1 MKGFIAITAVMTA
14 IAVLWVVVPL
24 LRRREPGDGIET
36 GGSNLAI
43 LRTQLAEL
51 DADVGSGVLS
61 AEQHASARA
70 ELERRVLE
78 EGGSEGASEGAS
90 VGGAQSGGAAAA
102 IVLALL
108 IPLAALGMYLW
119 VGEPDGMRPEAA
131 AAEHQATPKEVD
143 EMVSRLAARLEKN
156 PDDPRGWMMLA
167 RSYYVMKR
175 MPEAVAAF
183 EKAAQAVKDDAD
195 FYADYADALAMSQGR
210 KLDGRPMQLIQ
221 QALKIDPGHPK
232 ALAMAGS
239 EAFFRKDYPGA
250 LAYWEK
256 LLPLLPPDS
265 EMGRSIASGIAEA
278 RELGGSKGPVATK
291 AAPKAEAKPAK
302 GAEAKPAAG
311 GASVSGR
318 VTLAPEIAAKAS
330 PGDTLFLLARAV
342 NGPRIPLAVLRKQ
355 VSDLPFEF
363 TLDDALAMSPELKLS
378 GFPEVIVAARISKS
392 GNAIAQSGDLQG
404 TSAPVKVGAKGLS
417 ITIDSVVP

>member
-43 LRTQLAEL
+43 LRSQLAEL

-78 EGGSEGASEGAS
+78 EGGSEGASA
-90 VGGAQSGGAAAA
+90 GGAQSGGTAAA

-210 KLDGRPMQLIQ
+210 KLDGRPLQLIQ
-221 QALKIDPGHPK
+221 LALKIDPGHPK

-256 LLPLLPPDS
+256 LLQLLPPDS
-265 EMGRSIASGIAEA
+265 EMGKSIASGIAEA
-278 RELGGSKGPVATK
+278 RELGGIKGPVAAK

-311 GASVSGR
+311 GASASVSGR
-318 VTLAPEIAAKAS
+318 VTLAPAIAAKAS
-330 PGDTLFLLARAV
+330 PGDTLFILARAV

>member
-1 MKGFIAITAVMTA
+1 MKGFIAVAAVMTVF
-14 IAVLWVVVPL
+14 AVLWVTLPL
-24 LRRREPGDGIET
+24 LRRREAGG
-36 GGSNLAI
+36 GGNRGSNLAI
-43 LRTQLAEL
+43 LRAQLAEL
-51 DADVGSGVLS
+51 EADVGSGTLS

-78 EGGSEGASEGAS
+78 EGAAEAGFA
-90 VGGAQSGGAAAA
+90 GGPQKGGAAAA
-102 IVLALL
+102 IALALL

-119 VGEPDGMRPEAA
+119 VGEPDGMRPEAMSA
-131 AAEHQATPKEVD
+131 AHEATPTEVD
-143 EMVSRLAARLEKN
+143 EMVGRLAARLEKN

-183 EKAAQAVKDDAD
+183 EKAAQAIKDDAD

-221 QALKIDPGHPK
+221 LALKIDPGHPK

-265 EMGRSIASGIAEA
+265 EMGKSIAGGIAEA
-278 RELGGSKGPVATK
+278 RELGGIKGPVAAK
-291 AAPKAEAKPAK
+291 VAPKAESGPAKSAAAKPA
-302 GAEAKPAAG
+302 GAAA

-318 VTLAPEIAAKAS
+318 VTLAPALASKAA
-330 PGDTLFLLARAV
+330 PGDTLFILARAV
-342 NGPRIPLAVLRKQ
+342 NGPRIPLAVLRKR
-355 VSDLPFEF
+355 VSDLPADF
-363 TLDDALAMSPELKLS
+363 TLDDTLAMSPELKLS
-378 GFPEVIVAARISKS
+378 GFPEVVVAARISKS
-392 GNAIAQSGDLQG
+392 GNAISQSGDLQG
-404 TSAPVKVGAKGLS
+404 ASAPVKVGAKGLS

>member
-36 GGSNLAI
+36 SGSNLAI

-78 EGGSEGASEGAS
+78 EGGSEGAS
-90 VGGAQSGGAAAA
+90 VGGAQSGGTAAA
-102 IVLALL
+102 IVFALL

-210 KLDGRPMQLIQ
+210 KLDGRPLQLIQ
-221 QALKIDPGHPK
+221 LALKIDPGHPK

-265 EMGRSIASGIAEA
+265 EMGKSIASGIAEA
-278 RELGGSKGPVATK
+278 RELGGIKGPVAAK

-318 VTLAPEIAAKAS
+318 VALAPAIAAKAS
-330 PGDTLFLLARAV
+330 PGDTLFILARAV

>member
-1 MKGFIAITAVMTA
+1 MKGFIAIAAVMTA

-24 LRRREPGDGIET
+24 LRRREPSDGIET
-36 GGSNLAI
+36 SGSNLAI

-51 DADVGSGVLS
+51 EADVGSGVLS

-78 EGGSEGASEGAS
+78 EGGSEGAS
-90 VGGAQSGGAAAA
+90 VGGAQSGGTAAA

-210 KLDGRPMQLIQ
+210 KLDGRPLQLIQ
-221 QALKIDPGHPK
+221 LALKIDPGHPK

-278 RELGGSKGPVATK
+278 RELGGIKGPVATK

-318 VTLAPEIAAKAS
+318 VALAPAIAAKAS
-330 PGDTLFLLARAV
+330 PGDTLFILARAV

>member
-43 LRTQLAEL
+43 LRSQLAEL

-78 EGGSEGASEGAS
+78 EGGSEGASA
-90 VGGAQSGGAAAA
+90 GGAQSGGTAAA
-102 IVLALL
+102 IVFALL

-210 KLDGRPMQLIQ
+210 KLDGRPLQLIQ
-221 QALKIDPGHPK
+221 LALKIDPGHPK

-256 LLPLLPPDS
+256 LLPLLPLDS
-265 EMGRSIASGIAEA
+265 EMGKSIASGIAEA
-278 RELGGSKGPVATK
+278 RELGGIKGPVATK

-311 GASVSGR
+311 GASASVSGR
-318 VTLAPEIAAKAS
+318 VTLAPAIAAKAS
-330 PGDTLFLLARAV
+330 PGDTLFILARAV

>member
-43 LRTQLAEL
+43 LRSQLAEL

-78 EGGSEGASEGAS
+78 EGGSEGASA
-90 VGGAQSGGAAAA
+90 GGAQSGGTAAA
-102 IVLALL
+102 IVFALL

-210 KLDGRPMQLIQ
+210 KLDGRPLQLIQ
-221 QALKIDPGHPK
+221 LALKIDPGHPK

-256 LLPLLPPDS
+256 LLQLLPPDS
-265 EMGRSIASGIAEA
+265 EMGKSIASGIAEA
-278 RELGGSKGPVATK
+278 RELGGIKGPVAAK

-311 GASVSGR
+311 GASASVSGR
-318 VTLAPEIAAKAS
+318 VTLAPAIAAKAA
-330 PGDTLFLLARAV
+330 PGDTLFILARAV

>member
-43 LRTQLAEL
+43 LRSQLAEL

-78 EGGSEGASEGAS
+78 EGGSEGAS
-90 VGGAQSGGAAAA
+90 VGGAQSGGTAAA
-102 IVLALL
+102 IVFALL

-210 KLDGRPMQLIQ
+210 KLDGRPLQLIQ
-221 QALKIDPGHPK
+221 LALKIDPGHPK

-256 LLPLLPPDS
+256 LLQLLPPDS
-265 EMGRSIASGIAEA
+265 EMGKSIASGIAEA
-278 RELGGSKGPVATK
+278 RELGGIKGPVAAK

-311 GASVSGR
+311 GASASVSGR
-318 VTLAPEIAAKAS
+318 VTLAPAIAAKAS
-330 PGDTLFLLARAV
+330 PGDTLFILARAV

>member
-24 LRRREPGDGIET
+24 LRRREPSDGIET
-36 GGSNLAI
+36 SGSNLAI

-78 EGGSEGASEGAS
+78 EGGSEGAS
-90 VGGAQSGGAAAA
+90 VGGAQSGGTAAA

-278 RELGGSKGPVATK
+278 RELGGIKGPVATK

-318 VTLAPEIAAKAS
+318 VALAPAIAAKAS
-330 PGDTLFLLARAV
+330 PGDTLFILARAV

>member
-36 GGSNLAI
+36 SGSNLAI

-78 EGGSEGASEGAS
+78 EGGSEGAS
-90 VGGAQSGGAAAA
+90 VGGAQSGGTVAA

-210 KLDGRPMQLIQ
+210 KLDGRPLQLIQ

-256 LLPLLPPDS
+256 LLPLLPLDS
-265 EMGRSIASGIAEA
+265 EMGKSIASGIAEA
-278 RELGGSKGPVATK
+278 RELGGIKGPVATK

-318 VTLAPEIAAKAS
+318 VTLAPAIAAKAS
-330 PGDTLFLLARAV
+330 PGDTLFILARAV

-378 GFPEVIVAARISKS
+378 GVPEVIVAARISKS

>member
-1 MKGFIAITAVMTA
+1 MKGFIALAAVMTA

-24 LRRREPGDGIET
+24 LRRRESGAGIET

-51 DADVGSGVLS
+51 DADVGTGVLS
-61 AEQHASARA
+61 AEQHASAKA

-78 EGGSEGASEGAS
+78 EGGSEGASA
-90 VGGAQSGGAAAA
+90 GGVQSGGTAAA
-102 IVLALL
+102 IVFALL

-119 VGEPDGMRPEAA
+119 IGEPDGMRPEAA
-131 AAEHQATPKEVD
+131 AAEHQVTSKEVD

-183 EKAAQAVKDDAD
+183 EKAARTVNDDAD

-239 EAFFRKDYPGA
+239 AAFFRKDYPGA

-265 EMGRSIASGIAEA
+265 EMGKSIASGIAEA
-278 RELGGSKGPVATK
+278 RELGGIKGPVAAK
-291 AAPKAEAKPAK
+291 AAPKPEAKPAK
-302 GAEAKPAAG
+302 GVEAKPAAG

-318 VTLAPEIAAKAS
+318 VTLAPAIAAKAS
-330 PGDTLFLLARAV
+330 PGDTLFILARAA

>member
-43 LRTQLAEL
+43 LRSQLAEL

-78 EGGSEGASEGAS
+78 EGGSEGASA
-90 VGGAQSGGAAAA
+90 GGAQSGGTAAA
-102 IVLALL
+102 IVFALL

-210 KLDGRPMQLIQ
+210 KLDGRPLQLIQ
-221 QALKIDPGHPK
+221 LALKIDPGHPK

-256 LLPLLPPDS
+256 LLQLLPPDS
-265 EMGRSIASGIAEA
+265 EMGKSIASGIAEA
-278 RELGGSKGPVATK
+278 RELGGIKGPVATK

-311 GASVSGR
+311 GASASVSGR
-318 VTLAPEIAAKAS
+318 VTLAPAIAAKAS
-330 PGDTLFLLARAV
+330 PGDTLFILARAV

>member
-1 MKGFIAITAVMTA
+1 
-14 IAVLWVVVPL
+14 
-24 LRRREPGDGIET
+24 
-36 GGSNLAI
+36 
-43 LRTQLAEL
+43 
-51 DADVGSGVLS
+51 
-61 AEQHASARA
+61 
-70 ELERRVLE
+70 
-78 EGGSEGASEGAS
+78 
-90 VGGAQSGGAAAA
+90 
-102 IVLALL
+102 
-108 IPLAALGMYLW
+108 
-119 VGEPDGMRPEAA
+119 
-131 AAEHQATPKEVD
+131 
-143 EMVSRLAARLEKN
+143 
-156 PDDPRGWMMLA
+156 
-167 RSYYVMKR
+167 
-175 MPEAVAAF
+175 
-183 EKAAQAVKDDAD
+183 
-195 FYADYADALAMSQGR
+195 
-210 KLDGRPMQLIQ
+210 
-221 QALKIDPGHPK
+221 
-232 ALAMAGS
+232 MAGS

-278 RELGGSKGPVATK
+278 RELGGIKGPVATK

-330 PGDTLFLLARAV
+330 PGDTLFILARAV

>member
-43 LRTQLAEL
+43 LRSQLAEL

-78 EGGSEGASEGAS
+78 EGGSEGASA
-90 VGGAQSGGAAAA
+90 GGAQSGGTAAA
-102 IVLALL
+102 IVFALL

-210 KLDGRPMQLIQ
+210 KLDGRPLQLIQ
-221 QALKIDPGHPK
+221 LALKIDPGHPK

-265 EMGRSIASGIAEA
+265 EMGKSIASGIAEA
-278 RELGGSKGPVATK
+278 RELGGIKGPVATK

-318 VTLAPEIAAKAS
+318 VTLAPAIAAKAA
-330 PGDTLFLLARAV
+330 PGDTLFILARAV

>member
-1 MKGFIAITAVMTA
+1 MKGFIAIAAVMTA

-24 LRRREPGDGIET
+24 LRRREPSDGIET
-36 GGSNLAI
+36 SGSNLAI

-51 DADVGSGVLS
+51 EADVGSGVLS

-78 EGGSEGASEGAS
+78 EGGSEGAS
-90 VGGAQSGGAAAA
+90 VGGAQSGGTAAA

-183 EKAAQAVKDDAD
+183 EKAAQAVKGKTEME
-195 FYADYADALAMSQGR
+195 AL
-210 KLDGRPMQLIQ
+210 I
-221 QALKIDPGHPK
+221 
-232 ALAMAGS
+232 
-239 EAFFRKDYPGA
+239 
-250 LAYWEK
+250 AY
-256 LLPLLPPDS
+256 
-265 EMGRSIASGIAEA
+265 
-278 RELGGSKGPVATK
+278 
-291 AAPKAEAKPAK
+291 
-302 GAEAKPAAG
+302 
-311 GASVSGR
+311 
-318 VTLAPEIAAKAS
+318 
-330 PGDTLFLLARAV
+330 
-342 NGPRIPLAVLRKQ
+342 
-355 VSDLPFEF
+355 
-363 TLDDALAMSPELKLS
+363 
-378 GFPEVIVAARISKS
+378 
-392 GNAIAQSGDLQG
+392 LQG
-404 TSAPVKVGAKGLS
+404 LGTVIK
-417 ITIDSVVP
+417 

>member
-1 MKGFIAITAVMTA
+1 MKGFIAIAAVMTA

-36 GGSNLAI
+36 SGSNLAI

-78 EGGSEGASEGAS
+78 EGGSEGAS
-90 VGGAQSGGAAAA
+90 VGGAQSGGTAAA
-102 IVLALL
+102 IVFALL
-108 IPLAALGMYLW
+108 IPLGALGMYLW

-210 KLDGRPMQLIQ
+210 KLDGRPLQLIQ
-221 QALKIDPGHPK
+221 LALKIDPGHPK

-265 EMGRSIASGIAEA
+265 EMGKSIASGIAEA
-278 RELGGSKGPVATK
+278 RELGGIKGPVATK

-318 VTLAPEIAAKAS
+318 VTLAPAIAAKAS
-330 PGDTLFLLARAV
+330 PGDTLFILARAV

>member
-1 MKGFIAITAVMTA
+1 MKGFIAIAAVMTA

-36 GGSNLAI
+36 SGSNLAI

-78 EGGSEGASEGAS
+78 EGGSEGAS
-90 VGGAQSGGAAAA
+90 VGGAQSGGTAAA
-102 IVLALL
+102 IVFALL

-210 KLDGRPMQLIQ
+210 KLDGRPLQLIQ
-221 QALKIDPGHPK
+221 LALKIDPGHPK

-265 EMGRSIASGIAEA
+265 EMGKSIASGIAEA
-278 RELGGSKGPVATK
+278 RELGGIKGPVAAK

-318 VTLAPEIAAKAS
+318 VALAPAIAAKAS
-330 PGDTLFLLARAV
+330 PGDTLFILARAV

>member
-43 LRTQLAEL
+43 LRSQLAEL

-78 EGGSEGASEGAS
+78 EGGSEGASA
-90 VGGAQSGGAAAA
+90 GGAQSGGTAAA
-102 IVLALL
+102 IVFALL

-210 KLDGRPMQLIQ
+210 KLDGRPLQLIQ
-221 QALKIDPGHPK
+221 LALKIDPGHPK

-256 LLPLLPPDS
+256 LLQLLPPDS
-265 EMGRSIASGIAEA
+265 EMGKSIASGIAEA
-278 RELGGSKGPVATK
+278 RELGGIKGPVATK

-318 VTLAPEIAAKAS
+318 VTLAPAIAAKAA
-330 PGDTLFLLARAV
+330 PGDTLFILARAV

>member
-36 GGSNLAI
+36 SGSNLAI

-78 EGGSEGASEGAS
+78 EGGSEGAS
-90 VGGAQSGGAAAA
+90 VGGAQSGGTAAA

-210 KLDGRPMQLIQ
+210 KLDGRPLQLIQ
-221 QALKIDPGHPK
+221 LALKIDPGHPK

-265 EMGRSIASGIAEA
+265 EMGKSIASGIAEA
-278 RELGGSKGPVATK
+278 RELGGIKGPVAAK

-318 VTLAPEIAAKAS
+318 VALAPAIAAKAS
-330 PGDTLFLLARAV
+330 PGDTLFILARAV

>member
-43 LRTQLAEL
+43 LRSQLAEL

-78 EGGSEGASEGAS
+78 EGGSEGAS
-90 VGGAQSGGAAAA
+90 VGGAQSGGTAAA

-210 KLDGRPMQLIQ
+210 KLDGRPLQLIQ
-221 QALKIDPGHPK
+221 LALKIDPGHPK

-256 LLPLLPPDS
+256 LLQLLPPDS
-265 EMGRSIASGIAEA
+265 EMGKSIASGIAEA
-278 RELGGSKGPVATK
+278 RELGGIKGPVAAK

-311 GASVSGR
+311 GASASVSGR
-318 VTLAPEIAAKAS
+318 VTLAPAIAAKAS
-330 PGDTLFLLARAV
+330 PGDTLFILARAV

>member
-43 LRTQLAEL
+43 LRSQLAEL

-78 EGGSEGASEGAS
+78 EGGSEGASA
-90 VGGAQSGGAAAA
+90 GGAQSGGTAAA
-102 IVLALL
+102 IVFALL

-210 KLDGRPMQLIQ
+210 KLDGRPLQLIQ
-221 QALKIDPGHPK
+221 LALKIDPGHPK

-256 LLPLLPPDS
+256 LLQLLPPDS
-265 EMGRSIASGIAEA
+265 EMGKSIASGIAEA
-278 RELGGSKGPVATK
+278 RELGGIKGPVAAK

-311 GASVSGR
+311 GASASVSGR
-318 VTLAPEIAAKAS
+318 VTLAPAIAAKAS
-330 PGDTLFLLARAV
+330 PGDTLFILARAV